1 MAVLVLTN
9 PVITVN
15 SVDLTNHVDSVA
27 IEQTFADVDTTAF
40 GSSAKTRVAG
50 LGDHKVTIEFQQD
63 WAASS
68 VQQTISPLIGQ
79 TTTVTVKPVNATTT
93 STNPVYWFTAL
104 ITDWKPL
111 DGKVGDLVKI
121 SVTWPISGAVNTST
135 T

>member
-15 SVDLTNHVDSVA
+15 SVDLTNHVDSVS